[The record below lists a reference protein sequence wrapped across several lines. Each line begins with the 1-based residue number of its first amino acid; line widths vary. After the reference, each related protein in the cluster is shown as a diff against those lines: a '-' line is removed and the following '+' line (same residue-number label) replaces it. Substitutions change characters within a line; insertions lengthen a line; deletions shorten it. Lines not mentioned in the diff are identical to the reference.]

1 MDWLKAR
8 LVEQSTWQGLGYLL
22 VAVGVMP
29 VAAVPLLV
37 SVGVGVVGAVKVITK
52 E

>member
-8 LVEQSTWQGLGYLL
+8 LVEQSTWQGLGYMLA
-22 VAVGVMP
+22 AVGVVP

-37 SVGVGVVGAVKVITK
+37 SVGLGVVGAVKIIAK